1 MDINVTVD
9 GLDRIDL
16 TTVIAQR
23 VRYDEDGERDVTS
36 DVTLGERVAALV
48 AAKLTKDDEYPG
60 LRKRYLDIR
69 TEVIREMVT
78 PIVAEAISGPIQ
90 KTNVYGEPTGATTS
104 IRELIIAEASA
115 LLTKSAD
122 HYGRGSETVLQKFVR
137 EQIAATFTKELAA
150 VVAKEKEKVVA
161 AVRAKA
167 ADLIADAVKQGVGR

>member
-9 GLDRIDL
+9 GLDGIDL

-23 VRYDEDGERDVTS
+23 VRYDEDGERDVTT

-48 AAKLTKDDEYPG
+48 AAKLTKDNEYPG

-69 TEVIREMVT
+69 TEVIRELVT

-90 KTNVYGEPTGATTS
+90 KTNHYGEPTSGTTTL
-104 IRELIIAEASA
+104 RELIMTEVSTVINQ
-115 LLTKSAD
+115 KAD
-122 HYGRGSETVLQKFVR
+122 RHSSSGQTMLQRNISQAVKTIL
-137 EQIAATFTKELAA
+137 EKELAE
-150 VVAKEKEKVVA
+150 VVAAEKAKVVA

-167 ADLIADAVKQGVGR
+167 ADLIADAVKQGIGR